1 MKKLQILAV
10 LILSLFFVFS
20 CSINDDDDLVDT
32 YSGDDTDTATD
43 TLPDSPTDTDSTD
56 TTSDTSD
63 TTDTNNDSSDS
74 DVSDSGTGDT
84 VPVNDAD
91 PTDTGDD
98 QETPANDNDAQ
109 PVSDDDNDTNP
120 GNDDQDISGLPECK
134 FSNPTPCKDS
144 SSGYVWSS
152 KSSAAKYW
160 NAAVEYCDTLDEL
173 GVAWR
178 LPEIYEL
185 RTLIENC
192 SGTQTGGTCQI
203 AEGCV
208 AFTPCHEGCDSCV
221 GKESFYSKVGD
232 DETLWSAT
240 KLSDDNLKD
249 YFAWTLNFHGA
260 SFSYADYKATSG
272 DDKYFVRCVKK

>member
-10 LILSLFFVFS
+10 LILSLFFVLS
-20 CSINDDDDLVDT
+20 CSVNDDDDLVDT

-43 TLPDSPTDTDSTD
+43 TLPDNPTDTDSTNTTPD
-56 TTSDTSD
+56 TSDTSD
-63 TTDTNNDSSDS
+63 TTPDTTDTNNDPSDS
-74 DVSDSGTGDT
+74 DVSDSAPNDNDSDT
-84 VPVNDAD
+84 QAP
-91 PTDTGDD
+91 
-98 QETPANDNDAQ
+98 DNDAQ

-120 GNDDQDISGLPECK
+120 GDDDQDISGLPECK

-272 DDKYFVRCVKK
+272 DDKYFVRCIKK

>member
-1 MKKLQILAV
+1 MRSIVKKLQILAV
-10 LILSLFFVFS
+10 LILSLFFVLS
-20 CSINDDDDLVDT
+20 CSVNDDDDLVDT

-43 TLPDSPTDTDSTD
+43 TLPDNPTDTDSTNTTPD
-56 TTSDTSD
+56 TSDTSD
-63 TTDTNNDSSDS
+63 TTPDTTDTNNDPSDS
-74 DVSDSGTGDT
+74 DVSDSAPNDNDSDT
-84 VPVNDAD
+84 QAP
-91 PTDTGDD
+91 
-98 QETPANDNDAQ
+98 DNDAQ

-120 GNDDQDISGLPECK
+120 GDDDQDISGLPECK

-272 DDKYFVRCVKK
+272 DDKYFVRCIKK